1 MKENGLIHLYCGD
14 GKGKTT
20 ASVGLLVRALGRGF
34 RVVFLQFLKWQETG
48 ELAVL
53 QSLNDITVIRGKDIP
68 HKFTWSM
75 SETEKEALAEI
86 HNEMFRQAV
95 SACGTERCL
104 LVLDE
109 LVGTYDMGLIDKK
122 MVTDFL
128 ENKPEG
134 LEVVLTGRN
143 PAPELLATADYVSEI
158 RKVKHPMDRGIMAR
172 EGIEL

>member
-53 QSLNDITVIRGKDIP
+53 QSLNGITVIRGKDIP

-143 PAPELLATADYVSEI
+143 PAPELLAVADYVSEI